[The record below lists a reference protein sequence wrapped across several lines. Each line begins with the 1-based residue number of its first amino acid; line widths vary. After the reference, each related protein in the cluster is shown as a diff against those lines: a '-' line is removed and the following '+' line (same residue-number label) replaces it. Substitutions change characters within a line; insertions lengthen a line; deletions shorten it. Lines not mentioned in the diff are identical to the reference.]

1 MPEVNS
7 PPDVGPLTDATI
19 RYVKSLGIPGLD
31 PPNPTVEPPYVDVLP
46 ATPRNRSGR
55 LHTSGIGGT
64 PQEAVRVYAD
74 PTHRPETV
82 HIDPP
87 RHDYWKQRMEAKGE
101 EVRKVIDS
109 LFEDLPGSAASG
121 PPPPPKVESP
131 PRSWKHYAAGAAIP
145 AAVIG
150 GAYGLYRLLKQPE
163 PGEQEPQPTVAPPP
177 QVQGVQP
184 PPKPKKVVRPVSKRV
199 SV

>member
-1 MPEVNS
+1 
-7 PPDVGPLTDATI
+7 
-19 RYVKSLGIPGLD
+19 
-31 PPNPTVEPPYVDVLP
+31 
-46 ATPRNRSGR
+46 
-55 LHTSGIGGT
+55 
-64 PQEAVRVYAD
+64 
-74 PTHRPETV
+74 
-82 HIDPP
+82 
-87 RHDYWKQRMEAKGE
+87 MEAKGE

-163 PGEQEPQPTVAPPP
+163 PDEQEPQPAVSPPP
-177 QVQGVQP
+177 QMPEVQP